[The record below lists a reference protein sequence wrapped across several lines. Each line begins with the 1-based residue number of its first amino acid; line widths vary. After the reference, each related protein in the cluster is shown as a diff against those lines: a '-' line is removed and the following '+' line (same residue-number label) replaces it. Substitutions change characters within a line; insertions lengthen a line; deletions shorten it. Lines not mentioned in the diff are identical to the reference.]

1 MFKEKLNIIS
11 SPITYILIDESK
23 KVNKLGEK
31 CKVPVECFPG
41 AEKLVIKELISLGA
55 YNITKREDRRTKEAL
70 ITESGNIILDAK
82 FDNIEENLEK
92 QIKLIPGV
100 IESGLF
106 INYNVQIIE

>member
-1 MFKEKLNIIS
+1 MMLV
-11 SPITYILIDESK
+11 Y
-23 KVNKLGEK
+23 
-31 CKVPVECFPG
+31 VELLTLQK
-41 AEKLVIKELISLGA
+41 EKLVIKELINLGA
-55 YNITKREDRRTKEAL
+55 YDITKRTDKNSGEIL